1 MLNNLSNNFIPV
13 SHFPSFP
20 LLRELQERFLFP
32 GVVSGFHPSRFAH
45 SLPTIDASTCG
56 CLLHRGTNQ
65 CTRSSQRMLEGF
77 SIDYLNGIVY
87 RYFANESESVD
98 NLKFNSL
105 IATNEQQAALPSLP
119 PVTLVKPVKR
129 ESQEPVSTKTVKYNA
144 TEISDAGASGPIT
157 RQKVRALGA
166 ANASQ
171 VRQAVSDKGK
181 MNQLTSKARHV
192 KPVKGRTRRVKRQAK
207 TTVSSQG
214 GSSRAE
220 SQAKYLGSD
229 KGKEVR
235 ARYLASDKGREVS
248 AKYFKSDQFKAC
260 LAKYA
265 ASDKGKAT
273 SARYAGSQKCK
284 KTRAKY
290 RASSEGQ
297 AAQARYATSDKGK
310 LSQAI
315 RTAKYRAYQSALRNG
330 FSKELAR
337 EKAQAVADKK
347 RAELSLTNSL

>member
-1 MLNNLSNNFIPV
+1 MLNNLTNNFIPV
-13 SHFPSFP
+13 SHSPSFP

-32 GVVSGFHPSRFAH
+32 GVVSGFHTSRFGH
-45 SLPTIDASTCG
+45 SSPIINSSTCG
-56 CLLHRGTNQ
+56 CLLNRGTNQ

-77 SIDYLNGIVY
+77 SIDYLDGIVY
-87 RYFANESESVD
+87 GYFANESKSVD

-105 IATNEQQAALPSLP
+105 IAKNDQQAALPP

-129 ESQEPVSTKTVKYNA
+129 ESQEPVSTKTVTYNA
-144 TEISDAGASGPIT
+144 TEIFDAGASGPMT

-171 VRQAVSDKGK
+171 VRQVVSDKGK
-181 MNQLTSKARHV
+181 MNRLTSKARHV

-214 GSSRAE
+214 KSRRAE
-220 SQAKYLGSD
+220 SQAKYLRSD

-248 AKYFKSDQFKAC
+248 AKYFKSDQFKAS

-273 SARYAGSQKCK
+273 QARYARSQKCK
-284 KTRAKY
+284 ITRARY
-290 RASSEGQ
+290 NASSEGQ

-315 RTAKYRAYQSALRNG
+315 RTAKFRAYQSALRNG

-347 RAELSLTNSL
+347 RAELSLTNLL